1 MRAMTSRIVDGSRF
15 QEFKEL
21 YGPTIVTGFA
31 RIMGYPVGIL
41 ANNGVLFSESSLK
54 GAHFIE
60 LCTMRKIPL
69 VFLQNITGF
78 IVGRQ
83 YEHGGIAKDGA
94 KLVHAVANADV
105 PKFTVIVGG
114 SYGAGNY
121 AMCGRGYSPRLLWMW
136 PNAKISVMG
145 GEQAANVLL
154 TVKMRQLEKEG
165 VTMTPEEQKA
175 FKAPVIE
182 RYESEASAYYSTAR
196 LWDDG
201 ILDPRDTRAAV
212 GLGIAMALNAQ
223 VPDQKYGVFR
233 M

>member
-1 MRAMTSRIVDGSRF
+1 
-15 QEFKEL
+15 
-21 YGPTIVTGFA
+21 
-31 RIMGYPVGIL
+31 
-41 ANNGVLFSESSLK
+41 
-54 GAHFIE
+54 
-60 LCTMRKIPL
+60 
-69 VFLQNITGF
+69 
-78 IVGRQ
+78 
-83 YEHGGIAKDGA
+83 
-94 KLVHAVANADV
+94 
-105 PKFTVIVGG
+105 VIVGG